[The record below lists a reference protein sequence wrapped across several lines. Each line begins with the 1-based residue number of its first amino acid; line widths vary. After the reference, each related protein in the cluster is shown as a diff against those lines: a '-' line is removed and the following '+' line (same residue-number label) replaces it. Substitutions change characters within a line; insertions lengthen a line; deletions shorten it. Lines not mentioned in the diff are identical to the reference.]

1 MKADFRWI
9 ADALSDAGYA
19 GTAPT
24 GGAVEGVAIDSR
36 LVQARDLF
44 VALPGERAD
53 GHEFVSEALSRGASA
68 LLVAAERAAGI
79 DAGPAAVF
87 SVPDPLAG
95 LQTLAAAWRNEVNPA
110 VVGITGTNG
119 KTETKEL
126 VAAVLGAG
134 RRVHATPGNLN
145 NHIGLPLTL
154 LGMDGGAEVLVTE
167 MGANHP
173 GEIRL
178 LAGIARP
185 STGVVTNIGPG
196 HLAFFGDLD
205 GVAAA
210 KAELLEALPANGTAV
225 IPADDERVG
234 FLAGRSAAPVVT
246 FGVAGDADV
255 RVTAIETTGE
265 GLRCLVDG
273 APLAFSRFGRHHLI
287 NAAAAVA
294 VGRVFGVAPDEAA
307 RLLAAASLPPGRGGV
322 ERIAGITVVDETYNA
337 NPVSLRAALDAF
349 IEMPVE
355 GRRWLVLG
363 DMLELGEES
372 ASLHAESGVFCGRA
386 GVDGIVTIGRETIE
400 LSRSAAAQRKAPP
413 SISHFM
419 EPVSLAAFLAG
430 ELEPG
435 DAILVKGSRGS
446 RMETVIE
453 ALRRL
458 LEAGEG
464 NA

>member
-1 MKADFRWI
+1 
-9 ADALSDAGYA
+9 
-19 GTAPT
+19 
-24 GGAVEGVAIDSR
+24 
-36 LVQARDLF
+36 
-44 VALPGERAD
+44 
-53 GHEFVSEALSRGASA
+53 
-68 LLVAAERAAGI
+68 
-79 DAGPAAVF
+79 
-87 SVPDPLAG
+87 
-95 LQTLAAAWRNEVNPA
+95 
-110 VVGITGTNG
+110 
-119 KTETKEL
+119 KEL

-134 RRVHATPGNLN
+134 GRVHATPGNLN

-173 GEIRL
+173 GEIRM

-210 KAELLEALPANGTAV
+210 KAELLESLPANGTAV
-225 IPADDERVG
+225 IPADDERAG
-234 FLAGRSAAPVVT
+234 FLAGRAAAPVVT

-255 RVTAIETTGE
+255 RVTEIETTGD

-273 APLAFSRFGRHHLI
+273 APLALSRFGRHHLL

-294 VGRVFGVAPDEAA
+294 VGRVFGVAPDEAV
-307 RLLAAASLPPGRGGV
+307 RLLAAAPIAPGRGGV
-322 ERIAGITVVDETYNA
+322 ERVAGVTVVDETYNA
-337 NPVSLRAALDAF
+337 NPASLRAALDAF

-363 DMLELGEES
+363 DMLELGDES
-372 ASLHAESGVFCGRA
+372 ASLHAECGVFCGRA

-400 LSRSAAAQRKAPP
+400 LSRAAAAQRKAPP
-413 SISHFM
+413 AISHFM

-453 ALRRL
+453 ALVRL

-464 NA
+464 DA